1 MNKLFPVKVECY
13 SGYRSDE
20 YPACFYLNN
29 FCFEIREIIDQ
40 WYQGDL
46 NPDYPP
52 ANYFKVKTNDK
63 KIYILKHDEHSDKWF
78 LWIHGESMNL

>member
-1 MNKLFPVKVECY
+1 MNDLIEIKVECK
-13 SGYRSDE
+13 SGYKANE
-20 YPACFYLNN
+20 YPIKFYWDNI
-29 FCFEIREIIDQ
+29 CFEINDIMDR
-40 WYQGDL
+40 WFQGDL

-63 KIYILKHDEHSDKWF
+63 KIYILKHDEHSHKWF